1 VRNALLPIATLMGFE
16 LAALFTGSIIL
27 ETLLGIPGIGLYVRS
42 RSVAAITTVSWRSS
56 SSAPSS
62 SKLAMLVVDVAYV
75 FIDPR
80 IRLRGGL
87 RVSQAELA
95 TGTLET
101 SELRPAS
108 QFRVCGRLLR
118 RPVAVAAII
127 IILTIYVAGILAPL
141 IAPFD
146 FDKTDLRNTFAGPS
160 SEHWLGTDRL
170 GRDVLSRLIWSA
182 QTTVIISA
190 LTVVGGSLILGVS
203 LGLISGYFAGRV
215 DNVIM
220 RAADALYSV
229 PTLLLI
235 LIINAT
241 LKARVDSVFRDLED
255 ITGIGGLARSGAPN
269 IFLLSVA
276 LSIFG
281 WVGMARLVR
290 SQVLS
295 LREANYVLAA
305 RALGSSTPRILSRHL
320 LPQLTNLM
328 VVTITLT
335 LGAVAL
341 AEVSLTF
348 LGVGVQDHASFGI
361 MISQYAGVT
370 NVRAHPLLLFA
381 PAIIVA
387 LLMLSFNLL
396 GDALTDVLS
405 PRRR

>member
-1 VRNALLPIATLMGFE
+1 L
-16 LAALFTGSIIL
+16 
-27 ETLLGIPGIGLYVRS
+27 
-42 RSVAAITTVSWRSS
+42 
-56 SSAPSS
+56 
-62 SKLAMLVVDVAYV
+62 
-75 FIDPR
+75 
-80 IRLRGGL
+80 
-87 RVSQAELA
+87 SQAELA
-95 TGTLET
+95 AGALET
-101 SELRPAS
+101 GDLRPVS
-108 QFRVCGRLLR
+108 QFRFLRRLLR

-127 IILTIYVAGILAPL
+127 IIMMIYGAGIVAPL

-146 FDKTDLRNTFAGPS
+146 FDKTDLRNTFAAPS
-160 SEHWLGTDRL
+160 GDHWLGTDRL

-182 QTTVIISA
+182 QTTVIISG
-190 LTVVGGSLILGVS
+190 LVVVGGSLILGVS
-203 LGLISGYFAGRV
+203 LGLTSGYFAGRV

-220 RAADALYSV
+220 RVADALYSV
-229 PTLLLI
+229 PTFLLI
-235 LIINAT
+235 LIISAT
-241 LKARVDSVFRDLED
+241 MEDRVDGLFRDIED
-255 ITGIGGLARSGAPN
+255 FTGIGGLERSGAPN
-269 IFLLSVA
+269 FLLLSVA

-305 RALGSSTPRILSRHL
+305 RALGSSTPRILFRHL

-328 VVTITLT
+328 VVTVTLS

-348 LGVGVQDHASFGI
+348 LGVGVEDHASFGI
-361 MISQYAGVT
+361 MISQYAGAT
-370 NVRAHPLLLFA
+370 NVRAHPLLIAA
-381 PAIIVA
+381 PTIVVA

>member
-1 VRNALLPIATLMGFE
+1 MSQVDLTAGAFE
-16 LAALFTGSIIL
+16 AG
-27 ETLLGIPGIGLYVRS
+27 EV
-42 RSVAAITTVSWRSS
+42 
-56 SSAPSS
+56 
-62 SKLAMLVVDVAYV
+62 
-75 FIDPR
+75 
-80 IRLRGGL
+80 
-87 RVSQAELA
+87 
-95 TGTLET
+95 
-101 SELRPAS
+101 RPAS
-108 QFRVCGRLLR
+108 QFRVLRRLLR
-118 RPVAVAAII
+118 RPVAVAAIAI
-127 IILTIYVAGILAPL
+127 IITVYAAGILAPW

-190 LTVVGGSLILGVS
+190 LTVVGGSLILGVA
-203 LGLISGYFAGRV
+203 LGLTSGYFAGRV
-215 DNVIM
+215 DSTIM
-220 RAADALYSV
+220 RVADALYSV
-229 PTLLLI
+229 PTFLLI

-241 LKARVDSVFRDLED
+241 MKERVDSLFRDLED
-255 ITGIGGLARSGAPN
+255 LTGIGGLARSGAPN
-269 IFLLSVA
+269 FFLLSLA

-295 LREANYVLAA
+295 LRETDYVLAA
-305 RALGSSTPRILSRHL
+305 RAMGSSTPRILFRHL

-328 VVTITLT
+328 VVTITLS
-335 LGAVAL
+335 LGVVAL

-361 MISQYAGVT
+361 MIAQYAGAT
-370 NVRAHPLLLFA
+370 NIRAHPLLILA
-381 PAIIVA
+381 PTAIVA

>member
-1 VRNALLPIATLMGFE
+1 M
-16 LAALFTGSIIL
+16 
-27 ETLLGIPGIGLYVRS
+27 
-42 RSVAAITTVSWRSS
+42 
-56 SSAPSS
+56 
-62 SKLAMLVVDVAYV
+62 
-75 FIDPR
+75 
-80 IRLRGGL
+80 
-87 RVSQAELA
+87 SQAELA
-95 TGTLET
+95 TGALET
-101 SELRPAS
+101 GDLRPVS
-108 QFRVCGRLLR
+108 QFRFLRRLLR

-127 IILTIYVAGILAPL
+127 IILTIYGAGILAPL

-146 FDKTDLRNTFAGPS
+146 FDKTDLRNTFASPS

-182 QTTVIISA
+182 QTTVIISG

-203 LGLISGYFAGRV
+203 LGLISGYFVGRV

-220 RAADALYSV
+220 RVADALYSV
-229 PTLLLI
+229 PTFLLI

-241 LKARVDSVFRDLED
+241 LKARVDSVFRDMED

-305 RALGSSTPRILSRHL
+305 RALGSSAPRILSRHL

-348 LGVGVQDHASFGI
+348 LGVGVQDHASFGV
-361 MISQYAGVT
+361 MIAQYAGAT

-381 PAIIVA
+381 PTIIVA